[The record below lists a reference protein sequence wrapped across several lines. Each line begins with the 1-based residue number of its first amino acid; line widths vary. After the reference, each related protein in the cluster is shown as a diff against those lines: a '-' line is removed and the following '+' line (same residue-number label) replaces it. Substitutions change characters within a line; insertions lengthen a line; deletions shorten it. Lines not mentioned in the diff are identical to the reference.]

1 MIGGENMAEKK
12 NTTLE
17 TVRDIIAKQLS
28 VKPETVTDTANIAE
42 DLGADSLDLVE
53 ILMSLE
59 DEFGISIPDEA
70 IPQIKTIK
78 DVVVFIEENKK

>member
-1 MIGGENMAEKK
+1 MEQIESKVKEIIVK
-12 NTTLE
+12 NLG
-17 TVRDIIAKQLS
+17 
-28 VKPETVTDTANIAE
+28 VKESEVTRNASFKY

-59 DEFGISIPDEA
+59 DEFGVSIPDEA

-78 DVVVFIEENKK
+78 DLVDFIDAHKK

>member
-1 MIGGENMAEKK
+1 MAENAKLNATFEK
-12 NTTLE
+12 
-17 TVRDIIAKQLS
+17 VRDIIAKQLS
-28 VKPETVTDTANIAE
+28 VKPEEVKAESNIAE

-78 DVVVFIEENKK
+78 DVVEFIDSHKK

>member
-1 MIGGENMAEKK
+1 MADKK
-12 NTTLE
+12 QNNTTFE
-17 TVRDIIAKQLS
+17 KVRDIIAQQLS
-28 VKPETVTDTANIAE
+28 AKPEDVKNESNIAE
-42 DLGADSLDLVE
+42 ELGADSLDLVE

-78 DVVVFIEENKK
+78 DVVDFIDAHKK

>member
-1 MIGGENMAEKK
+1 MAVEK
-12 NTTLE
+12 TTFE
-17 TVRDIIAKQLS
+17 KVRDIIANQLS
-28 VKPETVTDTANIAE
+28 VKPEQVTETSNIAE

-59 DEFGISIPDEA
+59 DEFGVSIPDEA

-78 DVVVFIEENKK
+78 DVVEFIESHKKK

>member
-1 MIGGENMAEKK
+1 MAEKK
-12 NTTLE
+12 STLDK
-17 TVRDIIAKQLS
+17 VREIISKQLS
-28 VKPETVTDTANIAE
+28 VKLEEVKAESNIAE

-78 DVVVFIEENKK
+78 DVVAFIENNTKK

>member
-1 MIGGENMAEKK
+1 MAENTKL
-12 NTTLE
+12 NTTFE
-17 TVRDIIAKQLS
+17 KVRDIMAKQLS
-28 VKPETVTDTANIAE
+28 VKPEEVKAESNIAE

-78 DVVVFIEENKK
+78 DVVEFIDTNKK

>member
-1 MIGGENMAEKK
+1 MAEQKK
-12 NTTLE
+12 STLE
-17 TVRDIIAKQLS
+17 IVREIIANQLS
-28 VKPETVTDTANIAE
+28 VKPEDVKDDSNIAE

-53 ILMSLE
+53 ILMALE

-78 DVVVFIEENKK
+78 DVVNFIENNKK